1 MGKRKK
7 RLHGPKYA
15 KKCASLRE
23 TYLRLRGVVK
33 EAEADG
39 VITEEEAGQIKQAKE
54 AVVEAVVETAVEE
67 ITEVIEKV
75 EEVAKPVAKKSAKKK
90 ISIKP
95 RAHKS
100 SKTSKNTA
108 KAKKET

>member
-1 MGKRKK
+1 MGKRRR
-7 RLHGPKYA
+7 RLHSPKYA
-15 KKCASLRE
+15 KKCASVRE
-23 TYLRLRGVVK
+23 AYNRLRGAVK

-39 VITEEEAGQIKQAKE
+39 VITEEEAEQIKQAKE

-75 EEVAKPVAKKSAKKK
+75 EEVVKPAVKKSTKKK

-95 RAHKS
+95 RAYKT
-100 SKTSKNTA
+100 SKTPKNTA